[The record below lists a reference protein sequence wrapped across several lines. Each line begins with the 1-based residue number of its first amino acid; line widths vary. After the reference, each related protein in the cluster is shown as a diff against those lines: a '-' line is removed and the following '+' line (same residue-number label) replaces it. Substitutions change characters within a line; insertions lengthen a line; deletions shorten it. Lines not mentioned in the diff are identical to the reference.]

1 LEGLSLPK
9 TPATR
14 KKRIMSS
21 PEDQYPSDERKY
33 PDDEPGA
40 EAPPRFDPSLD
51 DELSRLAPSRATV
64 LLIGGDPVLQL
75 AVARALHQRSPR
87 APLPF
92 IRFDCGGLTSEQVEL
107 GLFGGPAYADA
118 TRGAIERADAGTL
131 YVATVDELPQL
142 VQPRFLRFLDQD
154 RKARVVASAVG
165 DLLWRVEHG
174 HFRLDLAERLTLVEL
189 VLPDAR

>member
-1 LEGLSLPK
+1 
-9 TPATR
+9 
-14 KKRIMSS
+14 MSR
-21 PEDQYPSDERKY
+21 PEDQYPDDDRKY
-33 PDDEPGA
+33 PDDEPA
-40 EAPPRFDPSLD
+40 SPETSIDPTLD
-51 DELSRLAPSRATV
+51 EELSRLAPSRATV
-64 LLIGGDPVLQL
+64 LLIGGEPTVQL
-75 AVARALHQRSPR
+75 AVARALHERSPR

-92 IRFDCGGLTSEQVEL
+92 VVLDCGGLSADQVEL
-107 GLFGGPAYADA
+107 ALFGGPVYAHAAD
-118 TRGAIERADAGTL
+118 GAIQRADAGTL
-131 YVATVDELPQL
+131 YIATIDELPQL